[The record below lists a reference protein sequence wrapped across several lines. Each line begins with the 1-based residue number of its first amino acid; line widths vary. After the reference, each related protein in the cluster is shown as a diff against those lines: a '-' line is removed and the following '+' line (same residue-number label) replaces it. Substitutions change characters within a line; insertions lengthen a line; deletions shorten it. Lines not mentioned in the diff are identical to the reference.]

1 MFSSSRKISLFALF
15 IFSLLVFQSCD
26 SKRLFEDN
34 KIIENRVWN
43 NQDKA
48 TFKVTITDILARYN
62 FYFNLRNSSNYPYSN
77 IYLFLKTVFPDG
89 RIARDTIEC
98 QLADYD
104 GKWLGSGISDVK
116 FNRFLFQKG
125 VRFPK
130 KGQYIFEVEQ
140 AMRVKDLKGISDIGI
155 RIERQ

>member
-1 MFSSSRKISLFALF
+1 MFSSSRKISLLAFF
-15 IFSLLVFQSCD
+15 IFSLLVMGSCD
-26 SKRLFEDN
+26 SKRFFEEN
-34 KIIENRVWN
+34 KRIENSVWN
-43 NQDKA
+43 NKEKA

-62 FYFNLRNSSNYPYSN
+62 FYFNLRNGGDYPYSN
-77 IYLFLKTVFPDG
+77 IYIFLKTVFPDG

-125 VRFPK
+125 VRFPQ

-140 AMRVKDLKGISDIGI
+140 AMRVKDLTGISDIGI
-155 RIERQ
+155 RLEKQ